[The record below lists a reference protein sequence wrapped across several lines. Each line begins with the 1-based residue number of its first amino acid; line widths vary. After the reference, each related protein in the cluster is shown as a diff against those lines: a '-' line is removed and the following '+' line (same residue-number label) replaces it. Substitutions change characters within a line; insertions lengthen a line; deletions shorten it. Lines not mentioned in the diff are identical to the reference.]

1 MVTVKDTLLDLLE
14 FTNNEF
20 FDCVKIVGSDT
31 ETLISAS
38 DGEPTLILNGRTKE
52 PQDALKGTLGL
63 GGLTFLSGLF
73 KQQDLRT
80 PTSSV
85 TVQTRERNGI
95 EYTEMFNFVGDDG
108 TEASY
113 RLMHESALPDMP
125 VFKGTDWDIEFV
137 PDKAKIDKFAHLAAL
152 MGDIESQFSAKVVDG
167 DLVFHIGEEA
177 ASSHKVK
184 MVFASDITENVT
196 AGLKWPCR
204 QVLYALR
211 ASQTGN
217 RAVDPIM
224 KISNKGVICVS
235 IDSGLGEY
243 DFYIVAKQK

>member
-20 FDCVKIVGSDT
+20 FDCVKIIGSDK

-38 DGEPTLILNGRTKE
+38 DGEPTLILNARTKE
-52 PQDALKGTLGL
+52 PSEELIGTLGL
-63 GGLTFLSGLF
+63 GSLSILSGLF
-73 KQQDLRT
+73 KLKNLRN
-80 PTSSV
+80 S
-85 TVQTRERNGI
+85 TVEVMTKNRNGI
-95 EYTEMFNFVGDDG
+95 EYAEMFNFVSDTG

-125 VFKGTDWDIEFV
+125 VFKGTTWDIEFT
-137 PDKAKIDKFAHLAAL
+137 PKKDEIEEFGQLASL
-152 MGDIESQFSAKVVDG
+152 MGDIESQFNAKVIDNN
-167 DLVFHIGEEA
+167 LVFYIGEES

-184 MVFASDITENVT
+184 MIFEVGVNGSVT

-211 ASQTGN
+211 ACVTGN
-217 RAVDPIM
+217 RASDPIM
-224 KISNKGVICVS
+224 KISNKGVICIS